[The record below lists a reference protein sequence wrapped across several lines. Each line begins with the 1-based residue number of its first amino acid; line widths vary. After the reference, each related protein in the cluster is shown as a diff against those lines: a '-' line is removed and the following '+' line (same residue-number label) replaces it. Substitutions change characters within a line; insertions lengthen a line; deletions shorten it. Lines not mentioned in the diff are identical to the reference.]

1 MIRQFLVNESE
12 SDDDEPKG
20 KRQKPAP
27 ARLVK
32 PDCFLRFPWLVH
44 DSEKR
49 VFRCKVCTDAKAK
62 NIFVSGKDCSK
73 PKKDDLAKHETSAD
87 HRRSTTVKRQ
97 QREFVAATV
106 TANDHA
112 KAAVIAQMRTVL
124 TQAKH
129 CLPTAKNA
137 ALVELQILNVSTGMA
152 KVHTI
157 IPKKIRK
164 DLRDFKK
171 DTVPMMIRL

>member
-12 SDDDEPKG
+12 SDDDEPTEPKR

-32 PDCFLRFPWLVH
+32 PDWFLRFPWLVH
-44 DSEKR
+44 DPEKR
-49 VFRCKVCTDAKAK
+49 LFRCKVCIDAKAK
-62 NIFVSGKDCSK
+62 NVFVSGKDCTK
-73 PKKDDLAKHETSAD
+73 PKKDDLAKHETSTD
-87 HRRSTTVKRQ
+87 HRRSATVKRQ
-97 QREFVAATV
+97 QKEFVAAAV

-112 KAAVIAQMRTVL
+112 KSAVIAQMRTVL
-124 TQAKH
+124 TQAKN

-137 ALVELQILNVSTGMA
+137 ALVDLQILNVSTGMA

-157 IPKKIRK
+157 ISKKIRK
-164 DLRDFKK
+164 DFRDF
-171 DTVPMMIRL
+171 